1 MRVSLSRSRRGF
13 TLIELLVV
21 IAIIAILIGL
31 LLPAVQKVRE
41 AASRMKCQNNLKQLG
56 LGLQNYHDV
65 NLKFPVGEADD
76 DNDNWGWGSTVL
88 PFVEQDNVYKA
99 LQSTPAN
106 YLVFVPGGGPN
117 QASGQPSGFSVDG
130 PPNAP
135 LNGQS
140 SVVNLTAGGG
150 VAKNSLSVF
159 VCPSDSW
166 PNNTPTNGYGK
177 TNYLACLGSD
187 VTGSTGWASWSVPNG
202 ATANGILV
210 QANNNNNTWAYSMA
224 AVTDGTSNTI
234 LLGEASAN
242 KNTSL
247 QTAYGL
253 AAATFPIWAGGNPNF
268 AGQGRQHNYFR
279 LADAN
284 CLPNSQ
290 NAATTNLAGG
300 GYGTGQ
306 AMDRAF
312 NSQHSGGI
320 NVLLCDGSVRFV
332 TNSIDPVAYQAAGTR
347 NGGEVATL
355 P

>member
-65 NLKFPVGEADD
+65 NLKFPVGQADD

-99 LQSTPAN
+99 MQATPTN

-117 QASGQPSGFSVDG
+117 QASGQTTGFSVDG
-130 PPNAP
+130 PAAP
-135 LNGQS
+135 YSGSS
-140 SVVNLTAGGG
+140 SVVNLTAGAGA
-150 VAKNSLSVF
+150 AKSALSVF
-159 VCPSDSW
+159 ACPSDIW
-166 PNNTPTNGYGK
+166 PSTTPTNAYGK
-177 TNYLACLGSD
+177 TNYLACMGSD
-187 VTGSTGWASWSVPNG
+187 TAGSTGWASWSNPNG
-202 ATANGILV
+202 GTMNGILV

-234 LLGEASAN
+234 LLGEVSAN
-242 KNTSL
+242 KNTTLAS
-247 QTAYGL
+247 AYGVS
-253 AAATFPIWAGGNPNF
+253 ASTFPIWAGGNPNY

-284 CLPNSQ
+284 CLPNST
-290 NAATTNLAGG
+290 NAAATNLAGG
-300 GYGTGQ
+300 SYAVGQ

-320 NVLLCDGSVRFV
+320 NVLLCDGSVRFIA
-332 TNSIDPVAYQAAGTR
+332 NGIDPVAYQAAGTR